1 MNRYLLIIFFLGA
14 HSVFAQKKFSVQ
26 QLREDIEL
34 YKKVADQLH
43 PGFLYQNYDK
53 EVNDV
58 FEKIKNNLTDSLTIT
73 DFFKKFNVLVQSYGD
88 LHTYASYKK
97 QYSELK
103 YALPF
108 SAYSSDKKIWVTH
121 SYNSSL
127 IPGDEIISIN
137 EKSVSSI
144 IDEMTKYTI
153 NPDRAINP
161 TNVFEI
167 RHTFTVLYGAYFNLS
182 ETADLTIMRD
192 GKLLRL
198 NIQQLK
204 QGEKGFKETS
214 SFNHIVKQIY
224 KTNDEEIQW
233 QVIDSVKSVYLKI
246 HSFDSFIK
254 HMKTEKR
261 IFNYLAENNTRNL
274 IIDVRDNPGGNYM
287 LAGFL
292 IEYIADKPFYLVDS
306 SIIIKKNKIEL
317 DKKLIKQYT
326 RYRFG
331 LTKDEKRNIYFLKT
345 YKFKPR
351 KKHNYNGKVVLLIN
365 AQSMSTASIL
375 AGYFKNNGNAVII
388 GEETGNNYCAF
399 CAGGKIMF
407 ELPNSRMRAQIPLNL
422 LYMEVN
428 EKNNSC
434 KNGVIPDV
442 EILESIN
449 DRINNRDIQLLKAI
463 ETIKSLK

>member
-1 MNRYLLIIFFLGA
+1 MHKLFIAILILNTQI
-14 HSVFAQKKFSVQ
+14 VCAQKKYSAK
-26 QLREDIEL
+26 QLRDDVDL
-34 YKKVADQLH
+34 FKKVADQLH
-43 PGFLYQNYDK
+43 PGFLYHTYQN
-53 EVNDV
+53 EVNKS
-58 FEKIKNNLTDSLTIT
+58 FEDLQKIITDSLTIT
-73 DFFKKFNVLVQSYGD
+73 DFFKKFNILVQSFGD

-108 SAYSSDKKIWVTH
+108 STYSSDKKLWITH

-167 RHTFTVLYGAYFNLS
+167 RHTFTVLYGAYFNET
-182 ETADLTIMRD
+182 ETADLKIMRD
-192 GKLLRL
+192 GKLLPL

-204 QGEKGFKETS
+204 DGDLGFKQTS
-214 SFNHIVKQIY
+214 SFNESVKKIY
-224 KTNDEEIQW
+224 ETSQEEIKW
-233 QVIDSVKSVYLKI
+233 QYIDSIQSVYLKI
-246 HSFDSFIK
+246 HSFDSFLK
-254 HMKTEKR
+254 HMKTEKK
-261 IFNYLAENNTRNL
+261 IFKYLALNKSKNL
-274 IIDVRDNPGGNYM
+274 IIDVRDNPGGNYT

-292 IEYIADKPFYLVDS
+292 IEYIADKPFNLVDS
-306 SIIIKKNKIEL
+306 SIIRKKNKIEL

-331 LTKDEKRNIYFLKT
+331 LTKDNKRNIYFLKT
-345 YKFKPR
+345 YKFRPR
-351 KKHNYNGKVVLLIN
+351 KKYNFNGNIILLIN

-375 AGYFKNNGNAVII
+375 AGYFKNNGTATLI
-388 GEETGNNYCAF
+388 GEESGNNYCAF
-399 CAGGKIMF
+399 CAGGKILF
-407 ELPNSRMRAQIPLNL
+407 ELPNSRMRTQIPLNL
-422 LYMEVN
+422 LYLQVE
-428 EKNNSC
+428 EKNNNCNS
-434 KNGVIPDV
+434 GVIPDI

-449 DRINNRDIQLLKAI
+449 DRINNRDVQLLKAI
-463 ETIKSLK
+463 EKIKSLN